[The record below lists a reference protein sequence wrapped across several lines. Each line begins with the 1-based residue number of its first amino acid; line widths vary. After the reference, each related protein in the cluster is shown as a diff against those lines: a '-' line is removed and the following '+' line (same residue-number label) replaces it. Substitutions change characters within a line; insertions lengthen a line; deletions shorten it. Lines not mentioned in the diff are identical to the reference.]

1 MALSASA
8 TLGLGYARRGRS
20 RAVFN
25 RARPQGSSALL
36 ERTRADEGKAL
47 AAARGQAAEHSG
59 YDLSV
64 VVPTFN
70 ERPNI
75 PVLVERLE
83 AALAGVA
90 WQLIVVDDDSPDGTA
105 EAVKAIAARDS
116 RVQCLRRVRRRG
128 LAGAVVE
135 GVLASAAPYV
145 AVMDGD
151 LQHDEALLPAML
163 EVLRSGGAELVVA
176 SRYVG
181 HAGEVAALDT
191 LRRLG
196 SRFAN
201 RLGRLVLRQE
211 LSDPVSGF
219 FMIER
224 GRVEQVAPRLTT
236 VGFKVLFDIIA
247 SQDRPLRIV
256 ELPYVF
262 RERAAGGSKLDRRM
276 VIDYLGLLLNKLT
289 GGMIPTRAVMFGLV
303 GASGVAVQ
311 LVAVKGFL
319 MLGLGFSLAQLLGSM
334 VAMTSNYLI
343 NNEITYR
350 DRRKSGWA
358 LVTGY
363 LKFCALCSIGL
374 AANVAVA
381 SKVFQFTD
389 IWWLASGAGAGFGA
403 LWNYVSTAAAVW

>member
-1 MALSASA
+1 
-8 TLGLGYARRGRS
+8 
-20 RAVFN
+20 
-25 RARPQGSSALL
+25 LL
-36 ERTRADEGKAL
+36 ERTRADEGKAPP
-47 AAARGQAAEHSG
+47 APRGRAIERHG
-59 YDLSV
+59 YELSV

-70 ERPNI
+70 ERPNM

-83 AALAGVA
+83 AVLAGVA

-105 EAVKAIAARDS
+105 EAVKAIAAKDS

-151 LQHDEALLPAML
+151 LQHDEALLPKML
-163 EVLRSGGAELVVA
+163 DVLRSDRAELVVA

-181 HAGEVAALDT
+181 GAAEVKALDPV
-191 LRRLG
+191 RRLG

-201 RLGRLVLRQE
+201 WLGQLVLRQE

-219 FMIER
+219 FMIDR
-224 GRVEQVAPRLTT
+224 ARVERVAPRLTT

-247 SQDRPLRIV
+247 SQDAPIRIV

-276 VIDYLGLLLNKLT
+276 VIDYLGLLLHKLT
-289 GGMIPTRAVMFGLV
+289 GGLIPTRAVMFGLV
-303 GASGVAVQ
+303 GATGVAVQ
-311 LVAVKGFL
+311 LAAVKGFL
-319 MLGLGFSLAQLLGSM
+319 VLGLGFSLAQFLGSM

-350 DRRKSGWA
+350 DRRKAGWA

-381 SKVFQFTD
+381 SKMYQIWP
-389 IWWLASGAGAGFGA
+389 IWWTASAAGAGFGA

>member
-1 MALSASA
+1 MPAP
-8 TLGLGYARRGRS
+8 RS
-20 RAVFN
+20 RPAE
-25 RARPQGSSALL
+25 RQGY
-36 ERTRADEGKAL
+36 E
-47 AAARGQAAEHSG
+47 
-59 YDLSV
+59 LSI

-70 ERPNI
+70 ERPNM

-83 AALAGVA
+83 AVLAGVA

-105 EAVKAIAARDS
+105 EAVKAIAAADN

-135 GVLASAAPYV
+135 GVLASSAPYV

-151 LQHDEALLPAML
+151 LQHDEALLPKML
-163 EVLRSGGAELVVA
+163 QTLRSGGAELVVA

-181 HAGEVAALDT
+181 DSAEVKALDPV
-191 LRRLG
+191 RRLG

-201 RLGRLVLRQE
+201 WLGRLVLRQE

-224 GRVEQVAPRLTT
+224 ARVEQVARRLTT

-247 SQDRPLRIV
+247 SQDRPIHIV

-262 RERAAGGSKLDRRM
+262 RERVAGGSKLDRRM
-276 VIDYLGLLLNKLT
+276 VIDYLGLLLHKLT
-289 GGMIPTRAVMFGLV
+289 GGLIPARAVMFGLV

-311 LVAVKGFL
+311 LIAVKGL
-319 MLGLGFSLAQLLGSM
+319 LVLGLGFSLAQLLGSM

-350 DRRKSGWA
+350 DRRKSGLA
-358 LVTGY
+358 LITGY

-381 SKVFQFTD
+381 SKMYQIWP
-389 IWWLASGAGAGFGA
+389 IWWAASATGAGFGA

>member
-1 MALSASA
+1 
-8 TLGLGYARRGRS
+8 
-20 RAVFN
+20 
-25 RARPQGSSALL
+25 LL
-36 ERTRADEGKAL
+36 ERTAADEAKAT
-47 AAARGQAAEHSG
+47 AATPRARAVEPRG
-59 YDLSV
+59 YELSI

-70 ERPNI
+70 ERPNM

-83 AALAGVA
+83 AVLAGVA

-105 EAVKAIAARDS
+105 EAVKAIAASDN

-163 EVLRSGGAELVVA
+163 EALRSGAAELVVA

-181 HAGEVAALDT
+181 DAGAVEALDPA
-191 LRRLG
+191 RRLG

-201 RLGRLVLRQE
+201 WLGRLVLRQH

-224 GRVEQVAPRLTT
+224 ERVERVAPRLTP

-289 GGMIPTRAVMFGLV
+289 RGLIPARAVMFFLV

-311 LVAVKGFL
+311 LIAVKGFL
-319 MLGLGFSLAQLLGSM
+319 VLSLGFSLAQFLGSM

-350 DRRKSGWA
+350 DRRKTGWA

-363 LKFCALCSIGL
+363 LRFCALCSIGL

-381 SKVFQFTD
+381 SKMYQVWP
-389 IWWLASGAGAGFGA
+389 IWWVASGAGAGFGA

>member
-1 MALSASA
+1 
-8 TLGLGYARRGRS
+8 
-20 RAVFN
+20 
-25 RARPQGSSALL
+25 
-36 ERTRADEGKAL
+36 
-47 AAARGQAAEHSG
+47 
-59 YDLSV
+59 
-64 VVPTFN
+64 
-70 ERPNI
+70 
-75 PVLVERLE
+75 
-83 AALAGVA
+83 
-90 WQLIVVDDDSPDGTA
+90 
-105 EAVKAIAARDS
+105 
-116 RVQCLRRVRRRG
+116 VRRRG

-135 GVLASAAPYV
+135 GVLASSAPYV

-163 EVLRSGGAELVVA
+163 AALRSGAAELVVA

-181 HAGEVAALDT
+181 DAGAVEALDPV
-191 LRRLG
+191 RRIG

-201 RLGRLVLRQE
+201 WLGRLVLRQH

-219 FMIER
+219 FMIDRE
-224 GRVEQVAPRLTT
+224 RVEQVAPRLST

-262 RERAAGGSKLDRRM
+262 RERTAGGSKLDRRM

-289 GGMIPTRAVMFGLV
+289 RGVIPARAVMFFLV

-311 LVAVKGFL
+311 LIAVKGFL
-319 MLGLGFSLAQLLGSM
+319 VLGLGFSLAQFLGSM

-350 DRRKSGWA
+350 DRRKTGWA
-358 LVTGY
+358 LATGY

-381 SKVFQFTD
+381 SKVYQVWP
-389 IWWLASGAGAGFGA
+389 IWWVASGAGAGFGA

>member
-1 MALSASA
+1 L
-8 TLGLGYARRGRS
+8 LG
-20 RAVFN
+20 
-25 RARPQGSSALL
+25 
-36 ERTRADEGKAL
+36 RTRADEGKVPPAPRSEVIEG
-47 AAARGQAAEHSG
+47 RGYE
-59 YDLSV
+59 LSV

-70 ERPNI
+70 ERPNM

-83 AALAGVA
+83 AVLAGIA

-105 EAVKAIAARDS
+105 QAVKAIAAKDT

-135 GVLASAAPYV
+135 GALASAAPYV

-151 LQHDEALLPAML
+151 LQHDETLLPQML
-163 EVLRSGGAELVVA
+163 EALRSGRAELVVA

-181 HAGEVAALDT
+181 GAAEVEALDPV
-191 LRRLG
+191 RRLG
-196 SRFAN
+196 SRLAN
-201 RLGRLVLRQE
+201 WLGQQVLRQE

-224 GRVEQVAPRLTT
+224 DRVERVATRLTT

-247 SQDRPLRIV
+247 SQDAPIRIV

-262 RERAAGGSKLDRRM
+262 RERTAGGSKLDRRM
-276 VIDYLGLLLNKLT
+276 VIDYLGLLLHKLT
-289 GGMIPTRAVMFGLV
+289 GGLIPTRAVMFGLV
-303 GASGVAVQ
+303 GATGVAVQ
-311 LVAVKGFL
+311 LAAVKGFL
-319 MLGLGFSLAQLLGSM
+319 VLRLGFSLAQFLGSM

-350 DRRKSGWA
+350 DRRKTGWA
-358 LVTGY
+358 LAAGY

-381 SKVFQFTD
+381 SKVYQIWP
-389 IWWLASGAGAGFGA
+389 IWWAASAAGAGFGA

>member
-1 MALSASA
+1 
-8 TLGLGYARRGRS
+8 
-20 RAVFN
+20 
-25 RARPQGSSALL
+25 LL
-36 ERTRADEGKAL
+36 ERTRAEESKPPLAEG
-47 AAARGQAAEHSG
+47 AAAGDRRGYE
-59 YDLSV
+59 LSI

-70 ERPNI
+70 ERPNMGM
-75 PVLVERLE
+75 LVERL
-83 AALAGVA
+83 AAVLDGVA

-105 EAVKAIAARDS
+105 EAVKDIAERDN

-135 GVLASAAPYV
+135 GVLASSAPYV

-163 EVLRSGGAELVVA
+163 ALLRSGGAELVVA

-181 HAGEVAALDT
+181 AAREVEALDPI
-191 LRRLG
+191 RRLG

-201 RLGRLVLRQE
+201 WLGRLVLRQE

-224 GRVEQVAPRLTT
+224 ERVEQVAPRLTT

-247 SQDRPLRIV
+247 SQRRPIRIA

-262 RERAAGGSKLDRRM
+262 RERVAGGSKLDRRM

-289 GGMIPTRAVMFGLV
+289 YGVIPARAVMFGLV

-311 LVAVKGFL
+311 LLAVKGFL
-319 MLGLGFSLAQLLGSM
+319 MLGLGFTLAQLLGSM

-343 NNEITYR
+343 NNGVTYR
-350 DRRKSGWA
+350 DRRKTGWG
-358 LVTGY
+358 LLLGY
-363 LKFCALCSIGL
+363 LKFCALCSLGL
-374 AANVAVA
+374 VVNVAVA
-381 SKVFQFTD
+381 SKVFQAWP
-389 IWWLASGAGAGFGA
+389 IWWVASASGAGFGA

>member
-1 MALSASA
+1 
-8 TLGLGYARRGRS
+8 
-20 RAVFN
+20 
-25 RARPQGSSALL
+25 LL
-36 ERTRADEGKAL
+36 ERTRADGAKST
-47 AAARGQAAEHSG
+47 AAAPDGQAVARRG
-59 YDLSV
+59 YELSV

-70 ERPNI
+70 ERPNM

-83 AALAGVA
+83 AVLTGVA

-105 EAVKAIAARDS
+105 DAVKAIAAKDN

-135 GVLASAAPYV
+135 GVLASSAPYV

-163 EVLRSGGAELVVA
+163 AALRSGAAELVVA

-181 HAGEVAALDT
+181 DAGAVEALDPV
-191 LRRLG
+191 RRIG

-201 RLGRLVLRQE
+201 WLGRLVLRQH

-219 FMIER
+219 FMIDRE
-224 GRVEQVAPRLTT
+224 RVEQVAPRLST

-262 RERAAGGSKLDRRM
+262 RERTAGGSKLDRRM

-289 GGMIPTRAVMFGLV
+289 RGVIPARAVMFFLV

-311 LVAVKGFL
+311 LIAVKGFL
-319 MLGLGFSLAQLLGSM
+319 VLGLGFSLAQFLGSM

-350 DRRKSGWA
+350 DRRKTGWA
-358 LVTGY
+358 LATGY

-381 SKVFQFTD
+381 SKVYQVWP
-389 IWWLASGAGAGFGA
+389 IWWVASGAGAGFGA

>member
-1 MALSASA
+1 LLQSARGDGMTASLEPPA
-8 TLGLGYARRGRS
+8 RGR
-20 RAVFN
+20 
-25 RARPQGSSALL
+25 
-36 ERTRADEGKAL
+36 D
-47 AAARGQAAEHSG
+47 AAAHG
-59 YDLSV
+59 YELSV

-70 ERPNI
+70 ERANVA
-75 PVLVERLE
+75 VLVSRVE

-90 WQLIVVDDDSPDGTA
+90 WQMIVVDDDSPDGTA
-105 EAVKAIAARDS
+105 EAVKAIAAADR

-135 GVLASAAPYV
+135 GALASAAPYV
-145 AVMDGD
+145 AVIDGD
-151 LQHDEALLPAML
+151 LQHDEALLPRML
-163 EVLRSGGAELVVA
+163 ETLKSGAAELVVA

-181 HAGEVAALDT
+181 GSGEVEALDPV
-191 LRRLG
+191 RRAG

-201 RLGRLVLRQE
+201 WLGRIVLRQH

-219 FMIER
+219 FMIRRER
-224 GRVEQVAPRLTT
+224 IEAVAPRLST

-247 SQDRPLRIV
+247 SQPEPLRIV

-262 RERAAGGSKLDRRM
+262 RERVAGGSKLDRRM

-289 GGMIPTRAVMFGLV
+289 GGLVPARAVMFFLV
-303 GASGVAVQ
+303 GSSGVAVQ
-311 LVAVKGFL
+311 LLAVKGFL
-319 MLGLGFSLAQLLGSM
+319 VLGLGFSMAQFAGSM

-343 NNEITYR
+343 NNEVTYR

-358 LVTGY
+358 LAAGY

-381 SKVFQFTD
+381 SEVHQLLP
-389 IWWLASGAGAGFGA
+389 IWWPASIAGAAFGA
-403 LWNYVSTAAAVW
+403 LWNYVPTAAAVW